1 MKPQT
6 SSRAA
11 LRFPAIARAREWHP
25 EERRHEAQPKKV
37 QGHDA
42 SLRIPNKGQCVILPA
57 EPLRN
62 PDPRQEIAYL
72 MHFKKWNIPELD
84 LFLPFKF
91 ESPFIE
97 YSVNGTFF
105 DKKKQEKEEK
115 AEAKSALEK
124 SHNICERCQP
134 KI

>member
-1 MKPQT
+1 
-6 SSRAA
+6 
-11 LRFPAIARAREWHP
+11 
-25 EERRHEAQPKKV
+25 
-37 QGHDA
+37 
-42 SLRIPNKGQCVILPA
+42 
-57 EPLRN
+57 
-62 PDPRQEIAYL
+62 

-134 KI
+134 KIWYTTGLMSQQLIQLLGVGRVTTQACFSGPELKIGSQRNGSRQKRQKM